1 MIKNSEIKK
10 IFNNKSVLIT
20 GGTGS
25 FGSTMLDKI
34 KNFNCKIKIFSRD
47 ELKQDLL
54 RSRIKNQNIDF
65 IIGDVRD
72 KYSINDA
79 MRGVDIV
86 FHAAALKQVPSCEFF
101 PDQATSTNV
110 LGSQNVFNSAIN
122 NNVSKVVALST
133 DKAVMPIN
141 SMGMSKALMEKILQS
156 KARNAKHKTIFS
168 VVRYGNVIY
177 SRGSVIPL
185 FVNQI
190 LNNKKITITDP
201 NMTRFLISLDDAINL
216 VFVALNNGKNGDIF
230 IKKSP
235 AATISQLARCL
246 QKLFKSKQEIK
257 LIGIRHGEKVF
268 ETLATK
274 NELLFSESSKDYFKI
289 KIDNR
294 SLNYETYFEKGFSK
308 KLSEDYT
315 SHNTNRLDDKELKK
329 ILLRIPEINNFINK

>member
-1 MIKNSEIKK
+1 
-10 IFNNKSVLIT
+10 
-20 GGTGS
+20 
-25 FGSTMLDKI
+25 
-34 KNFNCKIKIFSRD
+34 
-47 ELKQDLL
+47 
-54 RSRIKNQNIDF
+54 
-65 IIGDVRD
+65 
-72 KYSINDA
+72 
-79 MRGVDIV
+79 
-86 FHAAALKQVPSCEFF
+86 
-101 PDQATSTNV
+101 
-110 LGSQNVFNSAIN
+110 
-122 NNVSKVVALST
+122 
-133 DKAVMPIN
+133 
-141 SMGMSKALMEKILQS
+141 MGMSKALMEKILQS

-274 NELLFSESSKDYFKI
+274 NELLFSENSKDYFKI